1 MRPCRPIP
9 LSRLPLAGVL
19 LAGVLG
25 LPAAAAVESFAPVPV
40 APVVVAADATDAVIR
55 ITDTPWLDRELTRFA
70 AALGRDPKPMRRL
83 LAESLYHTKSLD
95 GIDISR
101 PAVFIWR
108 RSGHP
113 LQAIIPILASQRRQF
128 VEEFGVMGSGEAPLV
143 RVGDRDGT
151 VVYTQNH
158 PDGLREYRLLVMDS
172 VAFLAH
178 TADDCRKLAAR
189 AGALL
194 PQVGAA
200 APVTLTCSG
209 EWLRASGLLKWSW
222 SPRLPLHQWL
232 PWASMIETAQ
242 AGALG
247 QVESLTL
254 EIRPTSEGRA
264 RLAARVSAR
273 PESEFAAWIAT
284 QQNVGNR
291 LRGQVGGPDTA
302 VRIDFHA
309 VWQDKL
315 EVLAN
320 AQVGAARARAGDG
333 WTAEADES
341 WAQMFSIAQ
350 RAGDAVWALEVP
362 EPGRQVQTLV
372 IEQPRHEEAAAHIER
387 VARAMTGVP
396 STPMAVTGHPATRRT
411 VKAGGGMP
419 ALAQLVGTTSRQV
432 LLIDG
437 WNVSESQVLASAEGT
452 ARRLQQSILSAGEPA
467 VAGLWCNVGRLVR
480 LAAGIDTEVTIP
492 DAVIQGSLRVT
503 GVNSLQFDLVVPLG
517 EAAAALGHLPD
528 EGVGAASRR

>member
-1 MRPCRPIP
+1 MRPRRPIP
-9 LSRLPLAGVL
+9 LSRLPFVGVL
-19 LAGVLG
+19 LAGALG
-25 LPAAAAVESFAPVPV
+25 LPAGAVESFAPVPA
-40 APVVVAADATDAVIR
+40 APAIEAVDATDAVVR

-95 GIDISR
+95 GIDIAR

-108 RSGHP
+108 KNAHP
-113 LQAIIPILASQRRQF
+113 LQAIIPILATHRRQF
-128 VEEFGVMGSGEAPLV
+128 VEEFGVMGAGEAPLV

-158 PDGLREYRLLVMDS
+158 ADGLREYRLLVMDS

-189 AGALL
+189 AGTML
-194 PQVGAA
+194 PQVGSA
-200 APVTLTCSG
+200 APVTLTCTG
-209 EWLRASGLLKWSW
+209 DWLRASGLLKWSW

-232 PWASMIETAQ
+232 PWGSMIETAQ

-247 QVESLTL
+247 QVEGLTL
-254 EIRPTSEGRA
+254 EIRPTTEGRA

-291 LRGQVGGPDTA
+291 LRAQVGGPDTA

-320 AQVGAARARAGDG
+320 AQAETARTRAGDG
-333 WTAEADES
+333 WTAEVDES
-341 WAQMFSIAQ
+341 WTQMFSIAQ
-350 RAGDAVWALEVP
+350 RAGDAVWTLEVP

-372 IEQPRHEEAAAHIER
+372 IEQPRNEEGAAHIER
-387 VARAMTGVP
+387 VARALTGVAG
-396 STPMAVTGHPATRRT
+396 TPLAVTGHAATRRT
-411 VKAGGGMP
+411 VRAAGKSP
-419 ALAQLVGTTSRQV
+419 ALAQVIGTTSRQV
-432 LLIDG
+432 LLVDG
-437 WNVSESQVLASAEGT
+437 WNVSEADVLARAEGT

-480 LAAGIDTEVTIP
+480 LASGIDTEVTIP

-503 GVNSLQFDLVVPLG
+503 GVNSLQFDLTVPLS
-517 EAAAALGHLPD
+517 EAASALGHLPD
-528 EGVGAASRR
+528 EGAGASPRR